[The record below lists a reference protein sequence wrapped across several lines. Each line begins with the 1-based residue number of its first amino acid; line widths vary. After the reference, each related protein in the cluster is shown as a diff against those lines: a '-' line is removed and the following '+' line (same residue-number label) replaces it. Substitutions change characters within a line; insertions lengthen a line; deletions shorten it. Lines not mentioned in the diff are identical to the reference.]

1 MQHQIMPRPPVG
13 PRAAP
18 GTEKFMKILV
28 VDDER
33 VIVKGIKFNLENEG
47 YTVDVG
53 YDGEEA
59 VAMAEKGDYDLII
72 LDLMMPKKDGLQ
84 ACQEIRGFS
93 TVPIIILTARSDK
106 SDLLISPSTPS
117 AAPRIRTAFP
127 WNSR

>member
-59 VAMAEKGDYDLII
+59 GWTRR
-72 LDLMMPKKDGLQ
+72 GGT
-84 ACQEIRGFS
+84 IRPPS
-93 TVPIIILTARSDK
+93 PWRARGTMT
-106 SDLLISPSTPS
+106 L
-117 AAPRIRTAFP
+117 
-127 WNSR
+127 